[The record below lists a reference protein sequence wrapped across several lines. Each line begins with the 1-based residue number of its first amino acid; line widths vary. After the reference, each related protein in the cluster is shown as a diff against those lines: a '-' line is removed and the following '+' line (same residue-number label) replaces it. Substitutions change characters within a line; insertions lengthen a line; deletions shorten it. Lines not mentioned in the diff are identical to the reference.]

1 MKSEV
6 KWMNAGAE
14 AAAQR
19 FGESSFIF
27 FFSARLRN
35 GFFGN
40 GKKLNKKMEKK

>member
-19 FGESSFIF
+19 FGESSLF

-35 GFFGN
+35 GFLVT
-40 GKKLNKKMEKK
+40 GKN